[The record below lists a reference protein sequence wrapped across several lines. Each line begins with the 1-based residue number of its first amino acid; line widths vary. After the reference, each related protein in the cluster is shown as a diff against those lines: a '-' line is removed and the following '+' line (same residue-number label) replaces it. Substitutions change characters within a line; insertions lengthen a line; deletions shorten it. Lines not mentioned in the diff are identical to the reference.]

1 MFNLCMQCIH
11 IKEWMQHKFV
21 CDDHQVIEIAEEL
34 VVAIVNYA
42 PSLIRKQIMY
52 LSSTV

>member
-1 MFNLCMQCIH
+1 MQCVH

-21 CDDHQVIEIAEEL
+21 CADHHVIEIAEEL

-42 PSLIRKQIMY
+42 PSLIQKQIMY